1 MTLGRAVEDQTR
13 VRDSDSCVEAGFVG
27 SETGSGRPARMLAA
41 CRWDTVGAL
50 TRVAAGG
57 WEEERDVRCE
67 RPDLGARQ
75 DVSG

>member
-1 MTLGRAVEDQTR
+1 MRENLTAAWK
-13 VRDSDSCVEAGFVG
+13 AGFVG
-27 SETGSGRPARMLAA
+27 SETGVGGQLGCSLPA
-41 CRWDTVGAL
+41 DGTPVGAL

>member
-1 MTLGRAVEDQTR
+1 MARCLQMGH
-13 VRDSDSCVEAGFVG
+13 GGG
-27 SETGSGRPARMLAA
+27 S
-41 CRWDTVGAL
+41 

-67 RPDLGARQ
+67 RPDLGGRQ